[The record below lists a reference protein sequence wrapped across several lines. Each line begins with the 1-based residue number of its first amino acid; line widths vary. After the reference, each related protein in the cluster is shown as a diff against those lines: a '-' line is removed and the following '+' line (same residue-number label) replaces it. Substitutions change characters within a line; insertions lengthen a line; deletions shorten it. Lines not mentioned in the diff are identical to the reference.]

1 VCVRL
6 QHSPSILIPPPM
18 FLSRR
23 MIARAGVLAIGALTL
38 AACSD
43 SSTAPLN
50 ITPDQLTTMGSSVA
64 TEIEGAMAQFT
75 AQDVVNTN
83 GGAPT
88 FSRVPRATVAMMRG
102 LAQNRYGLSFNRYA
116 PSASVSDVSACGVAS
131 QNPPVDTDGDGV
143 PDNFNVTFALPACHF
158 TDATSS
164 YDVTG
169 ILNISDPQPGTA
181 SMALD
186 FGLQNFKITIN
197 GSNVSGYVS
206 RNGSASISV
215 SQSGLY
221 QSATWTDN
229 AVITGVAS
237 ASDNIQWTNS
247 FTAAAGQSITAGRSL
262 PDGAYSPSGSVNFQQ
277 GNRVATFTVTTID
290 PLQYSAS
297 CAAGVQQG
305 TSLSPFTAGHVRV
318 AVTNQ
323 QTAGYADIT
332 YSGCNSATVNLVAA
346 Q

>member
-1 VCVRL
+1 ML
-6 QHSPSILIPPPM
+6 G
-18 FLSRR
+18 
-23 MIARAGVLAIGALTL
+23 RAGVLAIGALTL

-50 ITPDQLTTMGSSVA
+50 ITPDQLQSMGSSVA

-88 FSRVPRATVAMMRG
+88 FARMPRATVAMMRG
-102 LAQNRYGLSFNRYA
+102 LAQNRYGLSFDRYA
-116 PSASVSDVSACGVAS
+116 PNTSVSDVSSCGVAS
-131 QNPPVDTDGDGV
+131 QSPPVDTDGDGV
-143 PDNFNVTFALPACHF
+143 PDNFTVTFALPACHF

-169 ILNISDPQPGTA
+169 ILSISDPQPGTA

-186 FGLQNFKITIN
+186 FGLQNFKLTFN
-197 GSNVSGYVS
+197 GSSASGYVS
-206 RNGSASISV
+206 RNGSASVSA

-221 QSATWTDN
+221 QSASWTDN
-229 AVITGVAS
+229 AVITGVTS
-237 ASDNIQWTNS
+237 ASDNIHWTNS
-247 FTAAAGQSITAGRSL
+247 FTAASGQSITAGRSL
-262 PDGAYSPSGSVNFQQ
+262 PDGSFTPNGSVNFQQ
-277 GNRVATFTVTTID
+277 GNRVASFTVTTID

-305 TSLSPFTAGHVRV
+305 TSLSPFTSGHVRV
-318 AVTNQ
+318 AVSNQ
-323 QTAGYADIT
+323 QTAGYADVT
-332 YSGCNSATVNLVAA
+332 YSGCNSAVVTLVAA

>member
-1 VCVRL
+1 M
-6 QHSPSILIPPPM
+6 S
-18 FLSRR
+18 LSRR
-23 MIARAGVLAIGALTL
+23 MLARAGVLAIGALTL

-50 ITPDQLTTMGSSVA
+50 ITPNQLQTMGSSVA
-64 TEIEGAMAQFT
+64 TEIEGSMASIT
-75 AQDVVNTN
+75 AQDVVSSS

-88 FSRVPRATVAMMRG
+88 FSRVPRATVTMMRG
-102 LAQNRYGLSFNRYA
+102 LAQNRYGLSFDRYA
-116 PSASVSDVSACGVAS
+116 SSSSVTDVSACGVPS

-143 PDNFNVTFALPACHF
+143 PDNFSITFAVPACQF
-158 TDATSS
+158 SDATST

-169 ILNISDPQPGTA
+169 VLSISDPQPGTA

-186 FGLQNFKITIN
+186 FGLQNFKITFN
-197 GSNVSGYVS
+197 GSTASGYVS
-206 RNGSASISV
+206 RNGSASV
-215 SQSGLY
+215 SASQTGLY

-229 AVITGVAS
+229 AVITGVTS

-247 FTAAAGQSITAGRSL
+247 FTAAQGQSITPGRSL
-262 PDGAYSPSGSVNFQQ
+262 PDGAFSPSGSVSFQQ
-277 GNRVATFTVTTID
+277 GNRVATFSVTTID

-305 TSLSPFTAGHVRV
+305 TSASPFTSGHIRV
-318 AVTNQ
+318 AVSNQ
-323 QTAGYADIT
+323 QNAGYADIT
-332 YSGCNSATVNLVAA
+332 YTSCNSATVTLVAA